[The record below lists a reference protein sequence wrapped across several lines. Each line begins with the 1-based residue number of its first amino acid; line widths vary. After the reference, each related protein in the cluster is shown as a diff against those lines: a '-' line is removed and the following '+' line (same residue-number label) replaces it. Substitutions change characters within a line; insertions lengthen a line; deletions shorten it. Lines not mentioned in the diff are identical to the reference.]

1 MFCVTK
7 TKNIFMLTII
17 FAVKNMLKQF
27 LYCVNNIFIN
37 LPKWTKD
44 FFADAREDGNDRI
57 ILQFYS
63 HSSQY
68 LVRNAA
74 IVTNDWMND
83 LECIEYKEGIFSN
96 FLNGPSPASY
106 FLQKCENRLSSIRQQ
121 ESNSHILDD
130 ESPPLTT
137 RPGLPPIQQW
147 FLPISK
153 QTPNW

>member
-1 MFCVTK
+1 M
-7 TKNIFMLTII
+7 
-17 FAVKNMLKQF
+17 
-27 LYCVNNIFIN
+27 
-37 LPKWTKD
+37 
-44 FFADAREDGNDRI
+44 
-57 ILQFYS
+57 QFYS

-130 ESPPLTT
+130 ESPPSTT
-137 RPGLPPIQQW
+137 RPPTHSAMIFTHFKTNTKSIDIYWIVSMLCSLKRNKILWITKWTRLTTKVGQR
-147 FLPISK
+147 FLIVWSTLLQVVK
-153 QTPNW
+153 DREKNDRRVS